1 MLPMLTRTIL
11 LGILAILTGCA
22 FGQKISYRGTSN
34 FRVPDNIVSEV
45 ALAVS
50 DKRADVVA
58 GSHSREW
65 VGISRPP
72 LGIPY
77 GVHTQ
82 SGLPL
87 SDDFA
92 SLIQSTL
99 AQYGVIAMV
108 AHTEPTESRGVVI
121 SRLSELGTARNLIIT
136 LNDWRTDSYVGVSV
150 SLHYSVTLEV
160 TDPLGEQLGISS
172 TAGVKAISEGYPLSQ
187 AVTDIFGQL
196 FNDVEVKRHLQSR
209 RRTAR

>member
-1 MLPMLTRTIL
+1 MVTRTTL
-11 LGILAILTGCA
+11 LGVLAILTGCA

-34 FRVPDNIVSEV
+34 FRVPDSIVSEV

-92 SLIQSTL
+92 SLIQATL
-99 AQYGVIAMV
+99 AKSGVTAMV
-108 AHTEPTESRGVVI
+108 SHTEPTETRNIVI
-121 SRLSELGTARNLIIT
+121 ARLSEFGIARNLLIT
-136 LNDWRTDSYVGVSV
+136 LNDWRTDSYVGLSV
-150 SLHYSVTLEV
+150 SLYYSVNLEV
-160 TDPLGEQLGISS
+160 TDSLGEQLGISS
-172 TAGVKAISEGYPLSQ
+172 RAGRKKISGSYPLSQ
-187 AVTDIFGQL
+187 AVTDIFGEL
-196 FNDVEVKRHLQSR
+196 FNDLEVKRYLQR
-209 RRTAR
+209 KR

>member
-1 MLPMLTRTIL
+1 MNAKITFLCLCVAT
-11 LGILAILTGCA
+11 LTGCA
-22 FGQKISYRGTSN
+22 FGQKINYQGTSN
-34 FRVPDNIVSEV
+34 FRIPENTVSEV

-65 VGISRPP
+65 VGYSRPP

-99 AQYGVIAMV
+99 AQYGVTAKV
-108 AHTEPTESRGVVI
+108 SHTEPYDTRAVLVA
-121 SRLSELGTARNLIIT
+121 RLTDFATPKSILIT
-136 LNDWRTDSYVGVSV
+136 LNDWKTDSYVGISV

-160 TDPLGEQLGISS
+160 IDPLGESLA
-172 TAGVKAISEGYPLSQ
+172 TATRAGVKPVTSAYPLSQ
-187 AVTDIFGQL
+187 AVTDIFGEL
-196 FNDVEVKRHLQSR
+196 FNEERVKRYLER
-209 RRTAR
+209 AKKGLL

>member
-1 MLPMLTRTIL
+1 MLATLKKMSL
-11 LGILAILTGCA
+11 LCALSILTGCA

-34 FRVPDNIVSEV
+34 FRVPDNTVSEV

-50 DKRADVVA
+50 DKRADVVS

-99 AQYGVIAMV
+99 AQYGVTAMV
-108 AHTEPTESRGVVI
+108 SHTEPTENRDVVI
-121 SRLSELGTARNLIIT
+121 ARLNQLGSTRSALIT
-136 LNDWRTDSYVGVSV
+136 LNDWKTDSYVGVSV
-150 SLHYSVTLEV
+150 SLHYAVTLEV
-160 TDPLGEQLGISS
+160 IDPLGDRLGISS
-172 TAGVKAISEGYPLSQ
+172 RAGVKGISGSYPLSQ
-187 AVTDIFGQL
+187 AVTDIFGEL
-196 FNDVEVKRHLQSR
+196 FNDVEVKRHLQRR